1 MGNTL
6 MKYVIIAVSLVTA
19 VAFLAISVIST
30 YEIFQ
35 TLLQGDDP
43 IRGELWVLLIMA
55 FTGGVIL
62 LSIAWGIAELTESRR
77 VQRELMLNRSTNGYE
92 LEDGS

>member
-77 VQRELMLNRSTNGYE
+77 VQRELMLNRSTNGYDPDDE
-92 LEDGS
+92 S

>member
-6 MKYVIIAVSLVTA
+6 MKYIIIVVSIVTS
-19 VAFLAISVIST
+19 VAFLGISVIST

-43 IRGELWVLLIMA
+43 IRGEMWVLLIMA

-62 LSIAWGIAELTESRR
+62 LSMAWGIAELTESRR
-77 VQRELMLNRSTNGYE
+77 VQREVQLNRSTQGYHDD
-92 LEDGS
+92 EDI